1 MVKPS
6 ASRLTQS
13 LLALLMIA
21 ETWADDRLGSYSSL
35 IPIIRGTAAN
45 VVAVNIGEPGQ
56 QLQLALSKLTGDFII
71 S

>member
-1 MVKPS
+1 MVEPS
-6 ASRLTQS
+6 ASLLTQS

-21 ETWADDRLGSYSSL
+21 EIRADDRLGSYSSS

-56 QLQLALSKLTGDFII
+56 QLQLALSELRRDFI
-71 S
+71 